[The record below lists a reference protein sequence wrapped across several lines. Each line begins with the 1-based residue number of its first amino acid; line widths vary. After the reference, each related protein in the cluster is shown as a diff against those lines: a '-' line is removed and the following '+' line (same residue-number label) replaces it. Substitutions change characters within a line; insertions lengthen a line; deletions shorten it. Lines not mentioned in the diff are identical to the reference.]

1 MAILIVSVEDELGF
15 TFEHF
20 VFSLSLRRLRTLAL
34 FQPPSQRPPSSSET
48 QCCIL
53 PFVVAVG
60 VRHVAEVIVLPGVL
74 VVIFIP
80 QVGED
85 CLVNGGTGGSDTEI
99 AWDGGDLVG

>member
-1 MAILIVSVEDELGF
+1 VILG
-15 TFEHF
+15 
-20 VFSLSLRRLRTLAL
+20 
-34 FQPPSQRPPSSSET
+34 
-48 QCCIL
+48 
-53 PFVVAVG
+53 VG

-85 CLVNGGTGGSDTEI
+85 CIVNGGTGGSDTAI